1 MEKITKKVTQAV
13 ILAGGKGMRL
23 MSLTADRPKPMVE
36 IHGRPFLKYLLDLLK
51 ENGIERVLVLT
62 GHMGERIVE
71 HFGDGSKFGIEITY
85 NDSPADDETG
95 TRLVKA
101 REKLDDEFLLLYCD
115 NYWPL
120 KLEKLLAFHNDHKA
134 KGTMV
139 VYSNKD
145 KYSREN
151 VRVNAEGFV
160 ELYDKSRTAEGLNG
174 IDVGFFILK
183 KNALDLL
190 PAGNPS
196 FEKEVLPQLA
206 AKGTLTGFL
215 TDHRYYTI
223 GSLERF
229 EQAVK
234 FLKPRK
240 IALVDRDGTI
250 NKKAPRGEYVKN
262 WSEFKFLPGAIEGL
276 SKLTKKGYEIYIITN
291 QPGLAR
297 RVLTETDL
305 SDIHTRMLA
314 ELQKRG
320 VEISGIYYCPHNWDE
335 GCECRKPRPGML
347 FQAARE
353 HRFDLTKAVFIGDDD
368 RDGEAA
374 RAADCRFVHVT
385 DDFSLKEAAETL
397 D

>member
-160 ELYDKSRTAEGLNG
+160 ELYDKSRT
-174 IDVGFFILK
+174 V
-183 KNALDLL
+183 
-190 PAGNPS
+190 
-196 FEKEVLPQLA
+196 
-206 AKGTLTGFL
+206 
-215 TDHRYYTI
+215 
-223 GSLERF
+223 
-229 EQAVK
+229 
-234 FLKPRK
+234 
-240 IALVDRDGTI
+240 
-250 NKKAPRGEYVKN
+250 
-262 WSEFKFLPGAIEGL
+262 
-276 SKLTKKGYEIYIITN
+276 
-291 QPGLAR
+291 
-297 RVLTETDL
+297 
-305 SDIHTRMLA
+305 
-314 ELQKRG
+314 
-320 VEISGIYYCPHNWDE
+320 
-335 GCECRKPRPGML
+335 
-347 FQAARE
+347 
-353 HRFDLTKAVFIGDDD
+353 
-368 RDGEAA
+368 
-374 RAADCRFVHVT
+374 
-385 DDFSLKEAAETL
+385 
-397 D
+397 